1 MDSILIDE
9 ARTPLIISGQG
20 DNSSEPYALADRFA
34 KSLKA
39 CRVAEMDAK
48 EDNDAVLDGDYIVD
62 EKARSAT
69 LTQDGVAKAERY
81 FGVENL
87 MLPSRKNTHSAAPHQ
102 PGIRRWVRRSGMW
115 TM

>member
-20 DNSSEPYALADRFA
+20 DNSSELYTLADRFA
-34 KSLKA
+34 KSLKI

-69 LTQDGVAKAERY
+69 LTHGWCCARQSGI

-87 MLPSRKNTHSAAPHQ
+87 IDPENMTSAAPHQ
-102 PGIRRWVRRSGMW
+102 PGDHVPMV
-115 TM
+115 

>member
-20 DNSSEPYALADRFA
+20 DNSSELYTLADRFA

-48 EDNDAVLDGDYIVD
+48 EDNDAALDGDYIVD

-69 LTQDGVAKAERY
+69 LTQAGVAKAEKH

-87 MLPSRKNTHSAAPHQ
+87 MDPEEYDPAAPHQ
-102 PGIRRWVRRSGMW
+102 PGHPCQRSDAA
-115 TM
+115 